1 MSAVIGG
8 YISISRRT
16 IVRSV
21 NGGRRSQFFTAGQT
35 VTSGHP
41 HRPFGFVCTET
52 TFDYSSK
59 VFFRT
64 SSTAIDT
71 IITKHDTTHENETP
85 PDKSLHQRLPLSRRG
100 SKSGSKDA
108 KKKSDEPKVRLT
120 AHSLIRLMELSRQ
133 EWKLIALSAATLG
146 VTSSITL
153 LFPYASGQ
161 VIDLTIAAAGVAAVD
176 GTSPSGAMSPLVM
189 AGGLFGLTAVAGL
202 GVYVRSLLLAQ
213 AGNRVVA
220 RLKQRLFASILRQ
233 ESAFLDKQTTGDL
246 LSRLSADAQEVEYA
260 VTHQAV
266 SALRGVVMTIG
277 SAAMLLYTSPTLAA
291 VSVCTLPPI
300 FVATRRIGDKLEI
313 QQEEVQKLEGDA
325 SSLAEQA
332 LSSISSV
339 KQFVSEDYEN
349 TRYHNA
355 VAASH
360 RKALETAHMQAQLE
374 AGAFIGSQGAVL
386 CVLGYGSSMVL
397 DGAITAGDLTGFV
410 IYSLLMAGNLSSL
423 SSIYSDLVRAVAASN
438 RVFAILDRVPAIR
451 DVGANADE
459 KYIPPHLEHAGGPL
473 VNVDFDPKWN
483 NSSQVGFHVNSA
495 AAKPVD
501 HPVSI
506 ILDKVN
512 FRYPSRMDVDVL
524 KDFSLDISPGE
535 VVALVGGSGSGK
547 STVASLLTRLYDV
560 DDKESIRINGKA
572 VRDYELSHLRRM
584 IGVVPQEPALFRGTI
599 RDNIIYGEW
608 DNASDEQVME
618 AARLAFVLDFV
629 EDFPDGLDT
638 MVGPRGSQ
646 LSGGQRQRVALARL
660 LVKNPPV
667 VIFDEA
673 TSALDAKSEAF
684 VQKAMD
690 TVLSGNHNKTVI
702 SIAHRLSTI
711 RHADRIAVIQDGSVA
726 QTGTFVELS
735 ANDGPFREL
744 MKSQLVSAGI
754 DGNKH

>member
-1 MSAVIGG
+1 MW
-8 YISISRRT
+8 
-16 IVRSV
+16 SV
-21 NGGRRSQFFTAGQT
+21 NCRRSLRFLTDDIEC
-35 VTSGHP
+35 SGNFKRWQP
-41 HRPFGFVCTET
+41 HRSNIVSFVEVL
-52 TFDYSSK
+52 YRGKLILRS
-59 VFFRT
+59 
-64 SSTAIDT
+64 SSTTIDAVA
-71 IITKHDTTHENETP
+71 KNSERSDSSDEP
-85 PDKSLHQRLPLSRRG
+85 PSDKPILRRLPLTRRG
-100 SKSGSKDA
+100 SKTISKES
-108 KKKSDEPKVRLT
+108 KNSDEPKIRLT
-120 AHSLIRLMELSRQ
+120 AHSLFRLMELSRQ
-133 EWKLIALSAATLG
+133 EWKLIAMSAATLG

-161 VIDLTIAAAGVAAVD
+161 VIDITIAAANISD
-176 GTSPSGAMSPLVM
+176 GTTPSSSVMSPLVM
-189 AGGLFGLTAVAGL
+189 AGGLFGLTAIAGA

-220 RLKQRLFASILRQ
+220 RLKQRLFASILQQ

-300 FVATRRIGDKLEI
+300 FIATRRIGDKLEI

-438 RVFAILDRVPAIR
+438 RVFAILDRVPEIR
-451 DVGANADE
+451 DISHNTDHSNE
-459 KYIPPHLEHAGGPL
+459 KYIASHIEGDGGPL
-473 VNVDFDPKWN
+473 VNVEFNPKRK
-483 NSSQVGFHVNSA
+483 SQSQVGHHLTGGIKLTSQF
-495 AAKPVD
+495 D
-501 HPVSI
+501 QPVSI
-506 ILDKVN
+506 VFDKVN
-512 FRYPSRMDVDVL
+512 FRYPSRMDVEVL
-524 KDFSLDISPGE
+524 RDFTLDISPGE

-547 STVASLLTRLYDV
+547 SKVASLGFNSNQRKGST
-560 DDKESIRINGKA
+560 
-572 VRDYELSHLRRM
+572 
-584 IGVVPQEPALFRGTI
+584 
-599 RDNIIYGEW
+599 
-608 DNASDEQVME
+608 
-618 AARLAFVLDFV
+618 
-629 EDFPDGLDT
+629 GL
-638 MVGPRGSQ
+638 
-646 LSGGQRQRVALARL
+646 
-660 LVKNPPV
+660 
-667 VIFDEA
+667 
-673 TSALDAKSEAF
+673 
-684 VQKAMD
+684 
-690 TVLSGNHNKTVI
+690 
-702 SIAHRLSTI
+702 
-711 RHADRIAVIQDGSVA
+711 
-726 QTGTFVELS
+726 
-735 ANDGPFREL
+735 
-744 MKSQLVSAGI
+744 
-754 DGNKH
+754 